1 VRRIALFVI
10 IVLACF
16 LISCGGGSSSSG
28 TGTVSKIAK
37 RAFVSNQ
44 ATSAIEI
51 VDASRDTLPLD
62 STTQLPF
69 TISAGSAPTL
79 MVETVDKKDTIVYG
93 TGGNTLSVIDN
104 TKEAVSNTVTLANAT
119 ESFAISQDDRFLFAA
134 ERNTVASGQ
143 TLSGAV
149 EVFDLN
155 NVSAGATVVYV
166 PGARQLVLSHNGST
180 LLVFSDDPT
189 LVSGVPNNSNVFF
202 INTANTAAGATP
214 LPGFDHPIFAVF
226 TSDDS
231 TAYVLNCGPECGG
244 PLATSQ
250 ASVATV
256 AIGTRSIAGT
266 PLPVAAARTGFLNG
280 TTLYVAGT
288 LPSGTPAPESPGG
301 YLNVINASSP
311 AALSPAVKDI
321 SIPDGIH
328 DRINLGSNGKLFI
341 GARACSITATQA
353 CLAIYDT
360 SANPGTAVI
369 HAPFT
374 NASGNLP
381 ADITSIEPIP
391 NRNVVY
397 VCEGGEL
404 NIYNTTT
411 SSLQTN
417 PAIDI
422 VGKAVDVKEV
432 F

>member
-1 VRRIALFVI
+1 MRRIALFVI
-10 IVLACF
+10 IIVACF
-16 LISCGGGSSSSG
+16 LISCGGGNSSSSSSG
-28 TGTVSKIAK
+28 SVSKIAK

-44 ATSAIEI
+44 AVSSIEI
-51 VDASRDTLPLD
+51 VDASKDTLPLD
-62 STTQLPF
+62 PTTQLPF

-79 MVETVDKKDTIVYG
+79 MLETTDKKDTIVYG
-93 TGGNTLSVIDN
+93 SGSNTLSVIDN
-104 TKEAVSNTVTLANAT
+104 TKETVSNTVTLANPT
-119 ESFAISQDDRFLFAA
+119 ESFAISQDDRFLFVA
-134 ERNTVASGQ
+134 ERNTIATGQ

-155 NVSAGATVVYV
+155 NVSLGASAVYV

-189 LVSGVPNNSNVFF
+189 LVGGVANNSNVYF
-202 INTANTAAGATP
+202 INAANTAAGATP
-214 LPGFDHPIFAVF
+214 VPGFDHPIFAVF

-244 PLATSQ
+244 TTAGVDAVTISTHAITATTS
-250 ASVATV
+250 SP
-256 AIGTRSIAGT
+256 I
-266 PLPVAAARTGFLNG
+266 PARTALLNG

-288 LPSGTPAPESPGG
+288 TSAGGQLTVLNAGTLAPIVAG
-301 YLNVINASSP
+301 IA
-311 AALSPAVKDI
+311 
-321 SIPDGIH
+321 IPDGIH
-328 DRINLGSNGKLFI
+328 DRINMGSNGKLFI
-341 GARACSITATQA
+341 GARACSNIVQG

-360 SANPGTAVI
+360 TTNPTTAVI
-369 HAPFT
+369 HPPLT
-374 NASGNLP
+374 GSSGNLP
-381 ADITSIEPIP
+381 ADITAIEPIP

-411 SSLQTN
+411 STLQTN

-422 VGKAVDVKEV
+422 VGKAIDVKEV

>member
-1 VRRIALFVI
+1 MRRIALFVI
-10 IVLACF
+10 IIVACF
-16 LISCGGGSSSSG
+16 LIGCGGGNSSSSSSSG
-28 TGTVSKIAK
+28 SVSKIAK

-44 ATSAIEI
+44 AVSAIEI
-51 VDASRDTLPLD
+51 VDASKDTLPLN

-69 TISAGSAPTL
+69 AISAGSAPTL
-79 MVETVDKKDTIVYG
+79 MIETTDKKDTIVYG
-93 TGGNTLSVIDN
+93 SGGNTLSVIDN
-104 TKEAVSNTVTLANAT
+104 TKETVSNTVILANPT
-119 ESFAISQDDRFLFAA
+119 ESFAISQDDRFLFVA
-134 ERNTVASGQ
+134 ERNTIATGQ

-155 NVSAGATVVYV
+155 NVSLGATVVYV

-189 LVSGVPNNSNVFF
+189 LVGTTPVPNNSNVFF

-214 LPGFDHPIFAVF
+214 VPGFDHPIFAVF

-244 PLATSQ
+244 T
-250 ASVATV
+250 T
-256 AIGTRSIAGT
+256 AG
-266 PLPVAAARTGFLNG
+266 VAAVAVGTHAITATTSSPVPARTALLSG

-288 LPSGTPAPESPGG
+288 TSAGGQLTVLNAGTLAPIVAG
-301 YLNVINASSP
+301 IA
-311 AALSPAVKDI
+311 
-321 SIPDGIH
+321 IPDGIH

-341 GARACSITATQA
+341 GARACSNITQG

-360 SANPGTAVI
+360 TTNPTTAVI
-369 HAPFT
+369 HPPLT
-374 NASGNLP
+374 GSSGNLP
-381 ADITSIEPIP
+381 ADITAIEPIP

-411 SSLQTN
+411 STLQTN

-422 VGKAVDVKEV
+422 VGKAIDVKEV